1 MNTYHNYIFLN
12 EINNEIKFKIKKI
25 RKLSIIYFEDNST
38 VFDKINC
45 KIIRDF
51 CKSIKA
57 PFYVMNCIK
66 RANKYK
72 ANGVYISAN
81 NKRIILNK
89 SPKLKIIG
97 STHNNLDYYFKFN
110 QKCTMIMLSP
120 LFYNKKYSYYKILG
134 ATKFR
139 LITKNWKTHFCALG
153 GINMNK
159 LNKIKL
165 IKTENIA
172 YRSTIYS

>member
-25 RKLSIIYFEDNST
+25 RKISIIYYEDNSK
-38 VFDKINC
+38 VFDEINC
-45 KIIRDF
+45 KIIRNF
-51 CKSIKA
+51 SKSIKA

-89 SPKLKIIG
+89 YPKLKIIG
-97 STHNNLDYYFKFN
+97 SAHNNLDYYFKFN

-120 LFYNKKYSYYKILG
+120 LFYNKKYSYYKILSSN
-134 ATKFR
+134 KF
-139 LITKNWKTHFCALG
+139 
-153 GINMNK
+153 K
-159 LNKIKL
+159 LNNK
-165 IKTENIA
+165 
-172 YRSTIYS
+172 

>member
-1 MNTYHNYIFLN
+1 
-12 EINNEIKFKIKKI
+12 
-25 RKLSIIYFEDNST
+25 
-38 VFDKINC
+38 
-45 KIIRDF
+45 
-51 CKSIKA
+51 
-57 PFYVMNCIK
+57 MNCIK

-139 LITKNWKTHFCALG
+139 LITKHWKTDFCALG
-153 GINMNK
+153 GININE
-159 LNKIKL
+159 LNKIKF

>member
-25 RKLSIIYFEDNST
+25 RKISIIYYEDNST
-38 VFDKINC
+38 VFDEVNC
-45 KIIRDF
+45 KIIRNF
-51 CKSIKA
+51 CKNIKA

-66 RANKYK
+66 KADKYK

-81 NKRIILNK
+81 NRRIILNK
-89 SPKLKIIG
+89 YPNLKIIG
-97 STHNNLDYYFKFN
+97 SAHNNLDYYFKFN

-120 LFYNKKYSYYKILG
+120 LFYNKKYSYHKILG

-139 LITKNWKTHFCALG
+139 LIIKEWKTDFCALG
-153 GINMNK
+153 GININK
-159 LNKIKL
+159 LNIIKL
-165 IKTENIA
+165 TKTENIA